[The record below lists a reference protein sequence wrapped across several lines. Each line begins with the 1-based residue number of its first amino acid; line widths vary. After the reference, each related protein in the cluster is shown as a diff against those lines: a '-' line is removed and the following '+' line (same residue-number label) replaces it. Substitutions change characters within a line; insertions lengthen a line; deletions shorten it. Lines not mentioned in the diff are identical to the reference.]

1 MRISISGYFM
11 GSVLKL
17 SLLAGLIIALSVPAM
32 AQTFYGSIL
41 GTVTDSA
48 GAIVPDANTILTNQG
63 TQERRSDPTDNNGN
77 YTVSQNFQPGE
88 YSAAASVAADADYG
102 SATSPS
108 VPFTVGLGTRSI
120 TLNVSVASS

>member
-1 MRISISGYFM
+1 MSNSGT
-11 GSVLKL
+11 SVTF
-17 SLLAGLIIALSVPAM
+17 SGAVTSQAAAGEAVTI
-32 AQTFYGSIL
+32 
-41 GTVTDSA
+41 TVTN
-48 GAIVPDANTILTNQG
+48 PDGSTTNLAA
-63 TQERRSDPTDNNGN
+63 TTDNNGN

-88 YSAAASVAADADYG
+88 YSAVASVAADADYG